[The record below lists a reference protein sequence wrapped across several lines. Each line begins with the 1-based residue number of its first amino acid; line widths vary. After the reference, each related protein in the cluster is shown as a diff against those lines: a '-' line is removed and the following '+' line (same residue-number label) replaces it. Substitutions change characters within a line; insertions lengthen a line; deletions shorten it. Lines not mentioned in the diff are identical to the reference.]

1 MIWQV
6 KILILLLINREL
18 AIDILFI
25 WVQTLLETA
34 ILDWRLEHESLINW
48 RLSSNKVHSHLV

>member
-1 MIWQV
+1 MFIQV

-25 WVQTLLETA
+25 WVQTLLEAA

>member
-25 WVQTLLETA
+25 WVQTLLEAA
-34 ILDWRLEHESLINW
+34 ILNWRLEHESLINR

>member
-1 MIWQV
+1 MFIQV

-18 AIDILFI
+18 AIDIVFI
-25 WVQTLLETA
+25 WVQTLLEAA